1 MLAQAVRLDKLYIGT
16 RYPDALPEG
25 TEIADAYQKAP
36 QCSAC
41 NRAAVQGV
49 VTGHAAGNERR

>member
-1 MLAQAVRLDKLYIGT
+1 MI
-16 RYPDALPEG
+16 PNS
-25 TEIADAYQKAP
+25 YQKAP

-49 VTGHAAGNERR
+49 VTGHSAGKAGHSAGKAGHSAGNERR